1 MITKKRVDNK
11 ASKAFEYVRIF
22 YPPVNMI
29 MIFILIYNATFIYK
43 LSIRLGN
50 NL

>member
-1 MITKKRVDNK
+1 MKTKKRAVNK
-11 ASKAFEYVRIF
+11 ASTAFEYVRIF
-22 YPPVNMI
+22 NPPVNMI
-29 MIFILIYNATFIYK
+29 MIFILTYNATFLYK